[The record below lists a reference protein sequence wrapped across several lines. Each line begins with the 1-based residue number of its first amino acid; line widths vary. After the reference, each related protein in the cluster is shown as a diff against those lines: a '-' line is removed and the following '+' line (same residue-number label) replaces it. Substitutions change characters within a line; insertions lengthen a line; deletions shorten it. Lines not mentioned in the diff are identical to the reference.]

1 MPREMLLSL
10 AATVSFLMA
19 IVGVARAEKK
29 LAKSERYSLSFSIRQ
44 QDQTVASPRMKV
56 RSGENATMTVK
67 DKATG
72 RGYELTV
79 LARPVAH
86 PFGRAGQWLE
96 VSAKYSELQQGSFV
110 QKIQPVLV
118 VPAETRAQPPGQAID
133 GNHASMA
140 LVPSSGVQRMAALEG
155 GGSQTGAEFQMMVS
169 AAPAEENGVAQAES
183 TQESCDSGVGG
194 VSPNAYGARCRVCA
208 RNPNCS
214 ICCTN
219 SCCGEFTVC
228 GSWCCP

>member
-1 MPREMLLSL
+1 MRRAMLLSL

-19 IVGVARAEKK
+19 TVGVAHAEKK
-29 LAKSERYSLSFSIRQ
+29 LVKSERYSLSFSIRQ
-44 QDQTVASPRMKV
+44 QDQTVAAPRMKV
-56 RSGENATMTVK
+56 RVGENATMTVK

-86 PFGRAGQWLE
+86 PSGKAGEWLE

-118 VPAETRAQPPGQAID
+118 VPVETGAQAPSQAID
-133 GNHASMA
+133 DNHSSMA

-155 GGSQTGAEFQMMVS
+155 SGSQTGAELQIMVS
-169 AAPAEENGVAQAES
+169 AAPAEENGVSQTES
-183 TQESCDSGVGG
+183 TQESCESGFGG
-194 VSPNAYGARCRVCA
+194 MSPKACRVCA
-208 RNPNCS
+208 WNPNYS

-219 SCCGEFTVC
+219 SCCGEFTIC